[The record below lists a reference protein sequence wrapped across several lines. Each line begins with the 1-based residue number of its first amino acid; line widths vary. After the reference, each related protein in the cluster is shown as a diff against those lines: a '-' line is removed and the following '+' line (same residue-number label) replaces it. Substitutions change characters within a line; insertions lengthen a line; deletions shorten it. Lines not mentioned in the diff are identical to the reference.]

1 MTPMIILAA
10 SLGGVLGLA
19 SDRLAARWPVRT
31 GDGTMAALDW
41 RTYSTVAAG
50 AVSLGALALRW
61 PEPQHLAVLAVYLAA
76 LIVLLATDLKHRL
89 LPDVITLPLVPY
101 ALALLLLDLDP
112 LLAGTQMPLLV
123 GLASGLGAPL
133 LLLVTNRLF
142 RGGLGMGD
150 VKLAVSLGLICG
162 ASRLLLGFLVAS
174 LAASLLLLALM
185 AAGRL
190 GRRTPIPFGPI
201 LIGAGVVAMLLD

>member
-19 SDRLAARWPVRT
+19 ADRLAARWPVRT
-31 GDGTMAALDW
+31 EGGSTAALDW
-41 RTYSTVAAG
+41 RTFCTVLAG
-50 AVSLGALALRW
+50 AASLGALTSRW

-76 LIVLLATDLKHRL
+76 LIVLLGTDLRHRL

-112 LLAGTQMPLLV
+112 LLTGTPSSLLV
-123 GLASGLGAPL
+123 GLASGVGAPL
-133 LLLVTNRLF
+133 LLLVTDRLF

-150 VKLAVSLGLICG
+150 VKLAVSLGLVCG
-162 ASRLLLGFLVAS
+162 ASRLLMGFLVAS
-174 LAASLLLLALM
+174 LAASLLILALM

-190 GRRTPIPFGPI
+190 GRRTAIPFGPI
-201 LIGAGVVAMLLD
+201 LIGAGVVAMLLG